1 VFFILEKTGMLNMFQ
16 ILLILLIAL
25 FGLGLISYDIKGKRI
40 SLLEPLFVK
49 RLMVAVN
56 LPDE

>member
-1 VFFILEKTGMLNMFQ
+1 MLNMFQ

-25 FGLGLISYDIKGKRI
+25 FGLGLMSYDIKGKRI